1 MGFELDLSYKQIL
14 QLLKVKTVLGF
25 TLRHCH
31 KRLVESYLYV
41 KDIKC
46 MTAQFRICRISNSCH
61 FNLRLVEIDGPVTVM
76 PTKSDSD
83 AIHCL
88 QLLSKTLTCTL
99 DLS

>member
-1 MGFELDLSYKQIL
+1 
-14 QLLKVKTVLGF
+14 
-25 TLRHCH
+25 
-31 KRLVESYLYV
+31 
-41 KDIKC
+41 
-46 MTAQFRICRISNSCH
+46 MTAQLRICRIRNSCQ
-61 FNLRLVEIDGPVTVM
+61 FYLVRLVEIDGPVTVM